1 MCKIIAAVRNRDELE
16 RALESNVKT
25 VFLLKTDIIELPRVI
40 EEAHNAGKKLYVHVD
55 FADGVGKDNAGC
67 VYLKNLGVDGII
79 STRAGIIKSARENGM
94 STVQRVFI
102 VDSHSIVTAVDTM
115 QKNLP
120 DMIELMPGIA
130 TKAISFFRDRVTI
143 PIIAG
148 GLIETY
154 EEVELA
160 HKSGAEAVSTGK
172 IDLWK

>member
-1 MCKIIAAVRNRDELE
+1 MCKIIAAVRNCEELE
-16 RALESNVKT
+16 KALASNVKT
-25 VFLLKTDIIELPRVI
+25 VFLLKTDILELPRVI
-40 EEAHNAGKKLYVHVD
+40 EQTHSVGKELYVHVD

-67 VYLKNLGVDGII
+67 IYLKKLGVDGII

-130 TKAISFFRDRVTI
+130 VKAISFFRDRVTI

-160 HKSGAEAVSTGK
+160 HRAGATAVSTGK